1 MNNEQRVIAGKRV
14 AFLTLGCKVNS
25 YETEGMRELF
35 LKAGAVETGFDK
47 EADIYVVN
55 TCSVTNMA
63 DRKSRQM
70 LHRARKKNPE
80 AVLVAAGC
88 YAQAAGETLSAQEG
102 VDLVVGNNQKARIV
116 ELTEELLERREEKR
130 CALLDIGRERD
141 YEELPIETVTE
152 RTRAYI
158 KIEDGCNQFCSYCII
173 PYVRGRV
180 RSRGEKEILAEIA
193 RLAEEGY
200 KEVVLTGIHL
210 SSYGLERKKK
220 DGEIGAEGQ
229 MEVTKNRKTEKISEF
244 DAALA
249 SAEAERETVLP
260 LLALLKKVQ
269 NIEGIERI
277 RLGSLEPRIMTET
290 FVRELAALPKL
301 CPHFHLS
308 LQSGCDATLKR
319 MNRKYTTAEYTS
331 AVERLRHYFNEPAVT
346 TDIIVGFP
354 GETKEEFEE
363 TMQFVREIAFSQIHI
378 FKYSRRAGTAAD
390 HMAGQ
395 IPEPVKSARSDALE
409 QIERELR
416 NAYIA
421 DFFGKEE
428 AVLLEEEAEADGNV
442 YMVGHTTRY
451 VKVFVPKT
459 EESLQTNETVCVTI
473 LGERIGDGVAAE
485 PNREESI

>member
-1 MNNEQRVIAGKRV
+1 MNNEVHRIEGKKV

-35 LKAGAVETGFDK
+35 LKAGAVETGFEK

-70 LHRARKKNPE
+70 LHRAKKKNPD
-80 AVLVAAGC
+80 ALVVAAGC
-88 YAQAAGETLSAQEG
+88 YVQAAGEKLIEQEG
-102 VDLVVGNNQKARIV
+102 IDLVVGNNQKARIV
-116 ELTEELLERREEKR
+116 ELVAAAMEKKEENR
-130 CALLDIGRERD
+130 CALVDIGKEKE

-180 RSRGEKEILAEIA
+180 RSRGEQEILAEIT
-193 RLAEEGY
+193 RLAKEGY

-210 SSYGLERKKK
+210 SSYGLAK
-220 DGEIGAEGQ
+220 
-229 MEVTKNRKTEKISEF
+229 F
-244 DAALA
+244 DATL
-249 SAEAERETVLP
+249 AEAQENGETVLP

-269 NIEGIERI
+269 ELDGIERI
-277 RLGSLEPRIMTET
+277 RLGSLEPRIMTEA
-290 FVRELAALPKL
+290 FVRELASLSKI

-319 MNRKYTTAEYTS
+319 MNRKYTTAEYKE
-331 AVERLRHYFNEPAVT
+331 AVERLRRYFEKPAIT

-354 GETKEEFEE
+354 GETEEEFEE
-363 TMQFVREIAFSQIHI
+363 TLRFAKDIAFSQIHI
-378 FKYSRRAGTAAD
+378 FKYSRRAGTVAD
-390 HMAGQ
+390 RMEHQ
-395 IPEPVKSARSDALE
+395 VPEPVKSERSDALE
-409 QIERELR
+409 AVEKSLRE
-416 NAYIA
+416 AYIA
-421 DFFGKEE
+421 QFDGTEE
-428 AVLLEEEAEADGNV
+428 EVLLEEETEAEGCS

-459 EESLQTNETVCVTI
+459 CGVPGANETVTI
-473 LGERIGDGVAAE
+473 RLTEKRCGDGVMAMWE
-485 PNREESI
+485 K